1 MALRDVPPLEF
12 ARPDDARALAAMSRD
27 LVEAGLGWEYRPER
41 IARMIADPD
50 TVALVARDAACVA
63 GFAVMSFGDERAHL
77 ALLAVR
83 PAHRRRG
90 IARALVAWLVDSA
103 AVAGAASVHV
113 ELRAGN
119 HPAQSLYA
127 DAGFVETL
135 RVPGYYRG
143 RETAVRMLR
152 VLRPPG
158 KAVPA
163 WRPSPLDR
171 R

>member
-1 MALRDVPPLEF
+1 MALHDSPLEY
-12 ARPDDARALAAMSRD
+12 ARPDDARALAEMSRD
-27 LVEAGLGWEYRPER
+27 LIEAGLGWEYRPDR
-41 IARMIADPD
+41 MARMIADPE
-50 TVALVARDAACVA
+50 TTALVARDGASVA

-90 IARALVAWLVDSA
+90 IARALVAGLVESA

-119 HPAQSLYA
+119 HPAHALYA
-127 DAGFVETL
+127 DAGFTETL

-143 RETAVRMLR
+143 REAAVRMIR
-152 VLRPPG
+152 VLRAPG
-158 KAVPA
+158 LAVPA
-163 WRPSPLDR
+163 WRPPTLDR

>member
-1 MALRDVPPLEF
+1 MALRDHPLEF

-27 LVEAGLGWEYRPER
+27 LIETGLGWEYRPQR

-50 TVALVARDAACVA
+50 AVALVAREGPLVS
-63 GFAVMSFGDERAHL
+63 GFALMSFGDARAHL

-90 IARALVAWLVDSA
+90 IARSLVAWLVESA
-103 AVAGAASVHV
+103 AAAGAVSVHV

-119 HPAQSLYA
+119 HPAHALYA
-127 DAGFVETL
+127 DAGFTETL

-143 RETAVRMLR
+143 RETAVRMVR
-152 VLRPPG
+152 VLRAPG
-158 KAVPA
+158 QVLPA
-163 WRPSPLDR
+163 WRPPTLDR